1 MRITCKRVRV
11 TLHMASSSKGEEE
24 SALGV
29 GGRGPVFDPP
39 LYIQRYDEVIKI
51 ARKIEAKKV
60 RFGKARV

>member
-11 TLHMASSSKGEEE
+11 TLHMASSSKREEE

-29 GGRGPVFDPP
+29 GGPVFDPP

-51 ARKIEAKKV
+51 ARKVEAKKV